1 MDATIMFAVG
11 VLTMVLL
18 ATVSLTIYSTVMVLK
33 LKKRI
38 EELTRY
44 TQDESSNIYRNI
56 IEREECYTRR
66 LREVNDQLQIEM
78 RLGEEELSNQIGQL
92 NEHNEQLQ
100 SYVDRR
106 FDKLIDTYLLV
117 KETEKESK
125 KLIKG

>member
-1 MDATIMFAVG
+1 MEATIMFAVG

-44 TQDESSNIYRNI
+44 TEDESSNIYRNI

>member
-18 ATVSLTIYSTVMVLK
+18 ATVSSTIYSTVMVLK

-44 TQDESSNIYRNI
+44 TEDESSNIYRNI
-56 IEREECYTRR
+56 IEREEWVSSR
-66 LREVNDQLQIEM
+66 LREVNDQLRNEI
-78 RLGEEELSNQIGQL
+78 RIGEQELSNQIGQL

>member
-1 MDATIMFAVG
+1 MEAMYFAVG

-38 EELTRY
+38 EEVLRY
-44 TQDESSNIYRNI
+44 THDETNNIYQNVNRVEDRVTRELHEINDHYHRNLD
-56 IEREECYTRR
+56 ELRSYT
-66 LREVNDQLQIEM
+66 
-78 RLGEEELSNQIGQL
+78 
-92 NEHNEQLQ
+92 
-100 SYVDRR
+100 DRR
-106 FDKLIDTYLLV
+106 FDKLIDTYLSV

>member
-18 ATVSLTIYSTVMVLK
+18 ATVSLAIYSTVMVLK

-44 TQDESSNIYRNI
+44 TQEEASNIYRNI
-56 IEREECYTRR
+56 IEREDRSQ
-66 LREVNDQLQIEM
+66 REMAEINDHLHRNFDEF
-78 RLGEEELSNQIGQL
+78 R
-92 NEHNEQLQ
+92 

-106 FDKLIDTYLLV
+106 FDKMIDTYLLV

>member
-38 EELTRY
+38 EELTRD

-56 IEREECYTRR
+56 IEREDWISSR

-78 RLGEEELSNQIGQL
+78 RLGEQELSNQMDQL
-92 NEHNEQLQ
+92 NEHIEQLQ

>member
-44 TQDESSNIYRNI
+44 TEDESSNIYRNI

>member
-38 EELTRY
+38 EELTRD

-78 RLGEEELSNQIGQL
+78 RLGEQELSNQIGQL

>member
-1 MDATIMFAVG
+1 METIMFAVG

-18 ATVSLTIYSTVMVLK
+18 AVASLAVYSTVMVVK

-44 TQDESSNIYRNI
+44 AQEESSNIYRNA
-56 IEREECYTRR
+56 IEREDRTTRE
-66 LREVNDQLQIEM
+66 LHEINDHYHRNLDEF
-78 RLGEEELSNQIGQL
+78 R
-92 NEHNEQLQ
+92 